1 MDMSVKVK
9 EAKTKLEELKAL
21 GDPYA
26 LLAIAEAEKALWE
39 ARTEEWAALLPQD
52 EAEALNEAM
61 KYYIKREIGRKLKEA
76 ATTLRL
82 WRREKDW
89 QG

>member
-1 MDMSVKVK
+1 MSVK

-21 GDPYA
+21 DDPYA
-26 LLAIAEAEKALWE
+26 CFAIAEAEKALWE
-39 ARTEEWAALLPQD
+39 ARTEEWAALLSQD

-61 KYYIKREIGRKLKEA
+61 EYYIKREIGRKLKEA